1 MTKWQAKTF
10 HKSKAV
16 KLIIFKPDR
25 RVQVDYVI
33 LEGVTVSSGSMS
45 WIVND
50 EDFFLSDGFPTFAV
64 SYQSQEPV
72 NPLQLNDKSLMTSEM
87 LNVAITA
94 RVAGE
99 ILAANGDRKLNF
111 SIWNLVILT
120 AVAGLGYFMY
130 MNFQTITELVN
141 EIKESLMFL
150 GV

>member
-10 HKSKAV
+10 HNSKAV
-16 KLIIFKPDR
+16 KLIIFKPDK

-33 LEGVTVSSGSMS
+33 PEGVTVTSGSMS
-45 WIVND
+45 WIVN
-50 EDFFLSDGFPTFAV
+50 EGDFFLSDGFPTFAV

-111 SIWNLVILT
+111 SIWNLVILA

-141 EIKESLMFL
+141 DIKESLMFL